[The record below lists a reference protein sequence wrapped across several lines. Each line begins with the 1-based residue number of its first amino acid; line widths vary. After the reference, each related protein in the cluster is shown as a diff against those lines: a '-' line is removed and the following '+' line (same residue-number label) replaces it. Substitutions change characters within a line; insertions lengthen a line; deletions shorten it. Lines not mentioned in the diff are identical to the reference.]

1 MTPMTLDTNDTLL
14 ALLPEYQHYMK
25 SCNKLLV
32 CEMVVH
38 VT

>member
-14 ALLPEYQHYMK
+14 ALLSEYQHYMK

-32 CEMVVH
+32 CEMVAH